1 MSSQCLC
8 VCGGHRE
15 TIVACYGTRLHRE
28 FRLLEVSGVTDELEK
43 ERERFRERRRK
54 VGVLGE
60 KEMEIMM

>member
-28 FRLLEVSGVTDELEK
+28 LWFLEVGGVADGLEK
-43 ERERFRERRRK
+43 ERE
-54 VGVLGE
+54 
-60 KEMEIMM
+60 I